1 MINQKALYNRIKA
14 ITQQLMYCHSMNI
27 WQQERVQQPDKSS
40 KHIWVVVQEDIPC
53 KLSKKDLDK
62 GSDIKEDVNPIN
74 EAFMIFCAPDVAVKA
89 GNLLEIDGIKYRAG
103 NPFKYPTHQ
112 EIHVARSDLA

>member
-1 MINQKALYNRIKA
+1 MQSVFEQIQAIN
-14 ITQQLMYCHSMNI
+14 QQLMYCHSMTI
-27 WQQERVQQPDKSS
+27 WQKERVQQPDKSS
-40 KHIWVVVQEDIPC
+40 KHIWVPVQEDIPC

-74 EAFMIFCAPDVAVKA
+74 EAFMIFCAPDIAVKA

-103 NPFKYPTHQ
+103 NPFRYPTHQ